1 MIRDRISLRARLIRA
16 AYRAFIKRSQRHLTI
31 DDIRR
36 SFRRT
41 EALVPPPPRG
51 THTEFV
57 DAGGVRA
64 HLVSTPRS
72 SPERHVLYLHGGAYT
87 VGSPRLY
94 RHFTWRIADAARARV
109 LVIAYRRAPEHPYP
123 AALDDAVAAWQWLL
137 ARRADPQHAFI
148 MGDSAGGGLTLATML
163 KLRDSGLPLPAAAVA
178 ISPWTDLALTGD
190 SYRSRLEQSI
200 DPPGMSTVCSKY
212 YAGGQD
218 ACLPWMSPLYGD
230 LHGLPPLLLC
240 VGTYETMLDDSTRFA
255 GKAQAA
261 GVEVTLRVWPG
272 MIHCFPLLAPLF
284 PEATQALAEI
294 CAFVRCRL
302 GLAALQAVSRA

>member
-1 MIRDRISLRARLIRA
+1 MTRNRISLRARLIRA

-41 EALVPPPPRG
+41 EALVPSPPRG

-72 SPERHVLYLHGGAYT
+72 LPERRVLYLHGGAYT

-148 MGDSAGGGLTLATML
+148 MGDSAGGGLALATML
-163 KLRDSGLPLPAAAVA
+163 KLRDSGVPLPAAAVVV
-178 ISPWTDLALTGD
+178 SPWTDLALTGASFRD
-190 SYRSRLEQSI
+190 NAAS
-200 DPPGMSTVCSKY
+200 DPMLVASDVPRFA
-212 YAGGQD
+212 AGYVGNAD
-218 ACLPWMSPLYGD
+218 VRDPYISPLYGD
-230 LHGLPPLLLC
+230 PRGLPP
-240 VGTYETMLDDSTRFA
+240 
-255 GKAQAA
+255 
-261 GVEVTLRVWPG
+261 TL
-272 MIHCFPLLAPLF
+272 I
-284 PEATQALAEI
+284 
-294 CAFVRCRL
+294 
-302 GLAALQAVSRA
+302 